1 LPTSFRKALSSFSA
15 TELRESIVPLGR
27 LIFGRPEAVSR
38 LVGLDPARTLLM
50 CGALDFTRTPA
61 ETIEM
66 ATAIGCRHVLIPE
79 AGHISNL
86 ENPSFVTD
94 SLLEWLAQQVGS

>member
-1 LPTSFRKALSSFSA
+1 MA
-15 TELRESIVPLGR
+15 
-27 LIFGRPEAVSR
+27 
-38 LVGLDPARTLLM
+38 GLDSARTLVM

-66 ATAIGCRHVLIPE
+66 ATAIGCRHVLVPE

-86 ENPSFVTD
+86 ENPQVVTD
-94 SLLEWLAQQVGS
+94 SLLEWLGQQVGA